1 MNTTPMIQQPANYQ
15 PEQELFKL
23 RRKLSDLIRMGAAT
37 PETFMQALM
46 QIFQETD
53 KRRISC
59 LAEAEDHLRKYQA
72 LLSQAHA
79 FTAQSSI
86 AFAVIDGYVKIE
98 ERRAQELAERA
109 QEKAQQEAAQKAE
122 DEAKAKVV
130 QEPAQTNGLQAHEGA
145 TEAVPSQEAPK
156 AKPSGGKRKKP

>member
-1 MNTTPMIQQPANYQ
+1 MNTTPIIQQPANYQ

-122 DEAKAKVV
+122 DEAKAQ

-145 TEAVPSQEAPK
+145 TDAVPSQKAPK